1 MTLGESAYPVAAR
14 CSALPG
20 AHPRRR
26 VAAFATGVL
35 VALLLVTSCANG
47 TPPEGEQR
55 RPSTGT
61 ASTSLTLDDEP
72 WWPVGL
78 NAYQLGT
85 DWRVNTGCGAQVD
98 LDDYFARL
106 PPNTLTRFNAYSS
119 MAVDEDTGELDF
131 GPLDAVFDAAERH
144 GQLLNAV
151 LANSE
156 GSCEGGEF
164 KGHGWFAGQWR
175 TRVLPGEPMSY
186 GSWVDT
192 AVRRWRDSAAAAAW
206 TPVGEPEPS
215 ICAAQGCDWQARVCP
230 ADAAA
235 VVRAFVDEVGE
246 RIRALDPDAL
256 IWEGRAGGGQCGSAG
271 DDYAY
276 VGASPGVDVLE
287 YHDYEVGRELP
298 GDPVSGLGRRLAQAR
313 ALDKPLVIAEL
324 GVHAGTCLPAT
335 ERRELVSRSVAQ
347 LRAAGAAGVLFWA
360 FVPDPRADQCTY
372 DIGPEDPLMTLV
384 GR

>member
-1 MTLGESAYPVAAR
+1 M
-14 CSALPG
+14 
-20 AHPRRR
+20 
-26 VAAFATGVL
+26 AAFVTVVC
-35 VALLLVTSCANG
+35 VATSCANG
-47 TPPEGEQR
+47 TTQEGEQR
-55 RPSTGT
+55 SHLMGT
-61 ASTSLTLDDEP
+61 ASTSLTLDGEP

-85 DWRVNTGCGAQVD
+85 DWRVNAGCGAQVD
-98 LDDYFARL
+98 LDGYFARL
-106 PPNTLTRFNAYSS
+106 PPHTLTRFNAYSS
-119 MAVDEDTGELDF
+119 LAVDEDTGELDF
-131 GPLDAVFDAAERH
+131 GPLDAVFEAAERH

-164 KGHGWFAGQWR
+164 KGHDWFVGQWR
-175 TRVLPGEPMSY
+175 TQVLPSEPMSY
-186 GSWVDT
+186 GDWVDT

-215 ICAAQGCDWQARVCP
+215 ICAAQGCDWQVRDCP
-230 ADAAA
+230 ADAAV
-235 VVRAFVDEVGE
+235 VVRTFVDEVGE

-313 ALDKPLVIAEL
+313 ALDKPLVVAEL
-324 GVHAGTCLPAT
+324 GVHAGSCLPAT
-335 ERRELVSRSVAQ
+335 QRRQLVSRTVGH

-360 FVPDPRADQCTY
+360 FVPDPRTDQCTY
-372 DIGPEDPLMTLV
+372 DIGPDDPLMTLV